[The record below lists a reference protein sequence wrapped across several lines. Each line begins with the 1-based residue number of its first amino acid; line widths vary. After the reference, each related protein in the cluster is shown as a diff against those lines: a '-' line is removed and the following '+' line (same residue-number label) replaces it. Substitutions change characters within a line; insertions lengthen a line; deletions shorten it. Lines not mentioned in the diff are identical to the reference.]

1 MDHAADRSATS
12 HAAYRLF
19 RLRRQIALTG
29 ALPLLGLAPAA
40 AFSTPGSLFAD
51 PAWIFGATGFWVLA
65 MAALASVATISSF
78 TSGLFSPTQKCQ
90 ATRSV

>member
-40 AFSTPGSLFAD
+40 ADAEAG
-51 PAWIFGATGFWVLA
+51 
-65 MAALASVATISSF
+65 
-78 TSGLFSPTQKCQ
+78 
-90 ATRSV
+90 